1 MYIIVIPFS
10 SQCTTYLKDAG
21 YKGIKLCYLKS
32 DALEFDSYVDAKQ
45 ALEVIKAP
53 DTAFISYEM
62 EE

>member
-10 SQCTTYLKDAG
+10 SQCTTYLYDAG

-32 DALEFDSYVDAKQ
+32 DALEFDTIEEAKL
-45 ALEVIKAP
+45 ALGIIKAP
-53 DTAFISYEM
+53 KTASIERI